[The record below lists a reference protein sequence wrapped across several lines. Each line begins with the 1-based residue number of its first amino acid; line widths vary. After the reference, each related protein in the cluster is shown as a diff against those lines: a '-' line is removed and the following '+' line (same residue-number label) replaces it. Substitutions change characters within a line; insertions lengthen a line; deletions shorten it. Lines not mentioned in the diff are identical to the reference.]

1 MTNLKDKI
9 LSQTKAMKWWGQF
22 RYIAQFISFYFLIL
36 TAVTASGTFF
46 YTVIKPWLKT
56 SFDIELGIWL
66 FYIILLVGLLIVLVF
81 EYKVTMPGWQSI
93 WNKQW
98 WQHDNP
104 MRQMIEGWDK
114 RQKETDKKIKRI
126 EDKLDI
132 LIKDKGEQ

>member
-1 MTNLKDKI
+1 MSNLKNSIMK
-9 LSQTKAMKWWGQF
+9 QTKSMNWWGQF

-56 SFDIELGIWL
+56 SFDIDLGIWV
-66 FYIILLVGLLIVLVF
+66 FYGILVVGLFSVLIF

-93 WNKQW
+93 WNNQW

-104 MRQMIEGWDK
+104 MRQKIEKIEKDI
-114 RQKETDKKIKRI
+114 EEIKKSV
-126 EDKLDI
+126 
-132 LIKDKGEQ
+132 KGER